1 LLKIESPYN
10 KKEMTG
16 ELIAI
21 VLIIGLAA
29 GMLSGLVG
37 VGGGIIMVP
46 ALVWFLSYTQHQAQ
60 GTSLG
65 VLTFPVILLAFLKY
79 YKDCNEMG
87 QPLDFKVIAL
97 LGAGFIV
104 GSYFGSSIA
113 LKIDEKLLK
122 KIFAIILFYSAFK
135 MLEWDSAI
143 VRWVKGVF

>member
-1 LLKIESPYN
+1 LKIESRHN
-10 KKEMTG
+10 KKQMTA
-16 ELIAI
+16 ELIVI

-46 ALVWFLSYTQHQAQ
+46 ALVWFLNYTQHQAQ

-79 YKDCNEMG
+79 YKDCNEID
-87 QPLDFKVIAL
+87 QPIDFKVIAL
-97 LGAGFIV
+97 LGVGFIA

-135 MLEWDSAI
+135 MLEWDAA
-143 VRWVKGVF
+143 VVKWVKGVF

>member
-1 LLKIESPYN
+1 LKIESPYN

-122 KIFAIILFYSAFK
+122 KIFAVILFYSAFK
-135 MLEWDSAI
+135 MLEWDAAI
-143 VRWVKGVF
+143 ARWVKGVF